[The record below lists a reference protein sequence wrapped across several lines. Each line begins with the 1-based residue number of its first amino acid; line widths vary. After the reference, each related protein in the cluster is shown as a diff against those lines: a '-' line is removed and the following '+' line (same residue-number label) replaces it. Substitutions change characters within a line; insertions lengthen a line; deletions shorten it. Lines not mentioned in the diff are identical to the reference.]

1 MMHLEIGLAYTML
14 TPENA
19 AIKSALASQGVPV
32 VAINDERERFPL
44 SSLPNGLRE
53 ISCVVCR
60 SSSLSRSLC
69 LSYVFEKQGVQV
81 LNSHAAQQTC
91 GDKVYCSAALEKAGI
106 PTPKVELAFSAQS
119 ALESAEAMGYPCV
132 IKPPIGSWGRMVYKV
147 TDRECAKAVVGLKDA
162 LGHFTDKIYYI
173 QEHIDK
179 PGRDIRALLVGDEIA
194 LSVCRTAQ
202 SPGSFL
208 TNLNSG
214 GKASEFPLPPEM
226 QEAVHKVGEMLGSGI
241 YGIDF
246 IEGASGA
253 FYVLEV
259 NHAPEFSK
267 SAGAN
272 IGKVAEKIARF
283 AVSRAKN

>member
-1 MMHLEIGLAYTML
+1 MEIGLAYTML

-19 AIKSALASQGVPV
+19 AIKSALENEGVKV
-32 VAINDERERFPL
+32 AAINDERERFPL
-44 SSLPNGLRE
+44 SSLSAGYQGL
-53 ISCVVCR
+53 SCLLCR

-69 LSYVFEKQGVQV
+69 LSYVFEKQGVMA
-81 LNSHAAQQTC
+81 LNSHAAQQVC
-91 GDKVYCSAALEKAGI
+91 GDKVYCSAALAKAGI
-106 PTPKVELAFSAQS
+106 PTPKVELAFSSQP

-147 TDRECAKAVVGLKDA
+147 TDSDCAKAVVGLKDA
-162 LGHFTDKIYYI
+162 LGHFTDKIYYV

-194 LSVCRTAQ
+194 LSVCRIAP
-202 SPGSFL
+202 SSGAFL

-214 GKASEFPLPPEM
+214 GKASDFALPAEM
-226 QEAVHKVGEMLGSGI
+226 QEAAHKVGELLGSGI

-246 IEGASGA
+246 IEGASGE

-272 IGKVAEKIARF
+272 IGKVAQKIAQF
-283 AVSRAKN
+283 AVSIAKN